1 MSKALLTPFVIVG
14 LLFLPSIAEAQPQ
27 YKYKTFRDIELQIS
41 LSELKNMD
49 KELSKQTHKLY
60 EDDEWLVIKPMSY
73 QASLKYGASTKWC
86 TASRENSEYYLRYS
100 RRGILIYCINKITGD
115 KVGTFKSLDQHEKE
129 TSFWDIVDQRIDSMD
144 SGLPIVVMDVIRKEF
159 KEQVYSNFE
168 LLSDEER
175 NRQLMELEGSYL
187 KCSEEQIPTDEQAI
201 RPIERRFRNVARLI
215 PIRARNIEETITE
228 QLTENI
234 DYEINP
240 ETINELRRLVNEES
254 QDEYGYPDQAG

>member
-1 MSKALLTPFVIVG
+1 
-14 LLFLPSIAEAQPQ
+14 
-27 YKYKTFRDIELQIS
+27 
-41 LSELKNMD
+41 
-49 KELSKQTHKLY
+49 
-60 EDDEWLVIKPMSY
+60 
-73 QASLKYGASTKWC
+73 
-86 TASRENSEYYLRYS
+86 
-100 RRGILIYCINKITGD
+100 
-115 KVGTFKSLDQHEKE
+115 
-129 TSFWDIVDQRIDSMD
+129 
-144 SGLPIVVMDVIRKEF
+144 
-159 KEQVYSNFE
+159 
-168 LLSDEER
+168 
-175 NRQLMELEGSYL
+175 MELEGGYL